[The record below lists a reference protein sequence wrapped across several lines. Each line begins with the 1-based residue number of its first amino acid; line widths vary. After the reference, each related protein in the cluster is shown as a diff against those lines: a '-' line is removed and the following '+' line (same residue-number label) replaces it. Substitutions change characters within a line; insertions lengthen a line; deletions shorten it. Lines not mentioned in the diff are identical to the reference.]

1 MNDNF
6 SVDEMRSMLVND
18 TAIVSEEA
26 MDLICRINGYAED
39 TMYDILYAAT
49 GLKSFDRLAEEYGL
63 YDTLNES
70 INGKETLE
78 DWINANQDYKDRII
92 VFCNVPYDKSNPDD
106 VPGVLF
112 DGYIEDFDMTADD
125 GWDNWNNSN
134 YLNKD
139 DYKNIIILNKR
150 NWSKGVELEVMWR

>member
-92 VFCNVPYDKSNPDD
+92 VFCNVPYDKSNPED

-112 DGYIEDFDMTADD
+112 DGYIEDFEIDD
-125 GWDNWNNSN
+125 GSNDN
-134 YLNKD
+134 YLEKN
-139 DYKNIIILNKR
+139 DYKNIIVLNAYKIP
-150 NWSKGVELEVMWR
+150 NGSYELEVAWR

>member
-70 INGKETLE
+70 IDGKETLE
-78 DWINANQDYKDRII
+78 DWINRNQAFKDKIL
-92 VFCNVPYDKSNPDD
+92 VYCNVPYDEKDPED

-112 DGYIEDFDMTADD
+112 DGYIEDFEIDD
-125 GWDNWNNSN
+125 GSNDN
-134 YLNKD
+134 YLEKN
-139 DYKNIIILNKR
+139 DYKNIIVLNAYKIP
-150 NWSKGVELEVMWR
+150 NGSYELEVAWR